1 MSDHTEAARYM
12 RESAKELRRIASLQC
27 FLEPKLLRIARELEE
42 RPGQLDNVLE
52 PQAAE

>member
-12 RESAKELRRIASLQC
+12 RASAKELRRIASLQC
-27 FLEPKLLRIARELEE
+27 FLEPKLLKMAQELEE
-42 RPGQLDNVLE
+42 RAGQLDEVRE